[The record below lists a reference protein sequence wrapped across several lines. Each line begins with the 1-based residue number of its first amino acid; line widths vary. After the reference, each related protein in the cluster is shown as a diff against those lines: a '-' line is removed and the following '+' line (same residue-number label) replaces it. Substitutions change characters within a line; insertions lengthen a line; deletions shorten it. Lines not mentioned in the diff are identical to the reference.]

1 VPIPWG
7 EQDRWIPLERGRRT
21 HEAIPSSRLQTL
33 PRCSHPAREDA
44 TAAAV
49 VEQCKDF
56 FGP

>member
-1 VPIPWG
+1 MPIPWG
-7 EQDRWIPLERGRRT
+7 EEDRWIPLERGRRT

-44 TAAAV
+44 TAAV